1 MLVVFRRYAET
12 GLMNNTSKVDAAD
25 PDLKQFPKYADAKG
39 WLAVVEPGDAVFIPR
54 MCWHYVTSLQPSW
67 SLSFWFD

>member
-1 MLVVFRRYAET
+1 L
-12 GLMNNTSKVDAAD
+12 
-25 PDLKQFPKYADAKG
+25 
-39 WLAVVEPGDAVFIPR
+39 LAIVEPGDGLFIPR